1 MALEMTRSHL
11 TRFVWLWPMLLS
23 VAFFSSGCGSSA
35 QPARSV
41 FDISPKERVLYER
54 LLEQADGQV
63 RYAKSFDLTTLALRE
78 VWPENREKVRTILF
92 FIHGTSAQSRLYLPL
107 ADTLKNYG
115 IATILL
121 DLRGHGLS
129 GGRRGHAPGIDA
141 LVRDVRIA
149 LDTVRQAYPG
159 KNIVLGGHSLGAGL
173 CVKFVE
179 FFRQRNSL
187 YTRPDGMVLMSGGFI
202 PNENCDSAEVQRV
215 NRRQKG
221 RSFANVNGWGLAAFL
236 PAAYLD
242 LHPRA
247 IEVILPNDSLVT
259 KALEENLLTTNY
271 SFQFFLASFPF
282 QPKRTFRHVD
292 FPVLMLLGKEDE
304 LLRTCD
310 AKYTYGRI
318 KTKTKDL
325 YLLSETNHIN
335 IIWHSATAIAEWI
348 NQNISH
354 SEKP

>member
-1 MALEMTRSHL
+1 MILSRL
-11 TRFVWLWPMLLS
+11 TRFVWLWPML
-23 VAFFSSGCGSSA
+23 VGAAFFSSGCGSSA

-54 LLEQADGQV
+54 LLEQADGKV
-63 RYAKSFDLTTLALRE
+63 RYAESFDLTKLAMRE
-78 VWPENREKVRTILF
+78 IWPENPEQVRTILF

-107 ADTLKNYG
+107 ADTLKNHG
-115 IATILL
+115 IATVLL

-149 LDTVRQAYPG
+149 LDTIRHAYPG

-179 FFRQRNSL
+179 FFHERPSL

-202 PNENCDSAEVQRV
+202 PNENCDSAEVRRVSQR
-215 NRRQKG
+215 QEG

-247 IEVILPNDSLVT
+247 IEVVLPNDSLVT
-259 KALEENLLTTNY
+259 KALQENLLTVNY
-271 SFQFFLASFPF
+271 SLQFFLASFPF
-282 QPKRTFRHVD
+282 QPKQTFRHID
-292 FPVLMLLGKEDE
+292 FPILMLLGKDDE
-304 LLRTCD
+304 LLKTCD
-310 AKYTYGRI
+310 AKYTYERA
-318 KTKTKDL
+318 KSKVKDL

-335 IIWHSATAIAEWI
+335 IIWHSALAIADWL
-348 NQNISH
+348 NQNISN